1 MKARPIIRLLTCGS
15 VDDGKSTLI
24 GRLLVETDS
33 VPHDTLSTTK
43 KVRRP
48 GSIIPA
54 GEIDFS
60 LLTDGLE
67 AEREQGITI
76 DVAYRSMSLLDD
88 RRLIIADA
96 PGHEQYTRN
105 MAVAASRADIA
116 LVLVDATRGIRPQ
129 TLRHLT
135 ICSLMGVEKIMVVI
149 NKLDAMNFDEGVYQS
164 LIAELEPTINRLGIE
179 SISYIPVSALEGDN
193 VVYKSDRVKWYS
205 GGSLLDEIQNWREK
219 PNTSGHSLSGHSR
232 MEVQLISRAENFRGV
247 SGTVSQGEFA
257 VGDEVIVLPSQRKAR
272 VSRLASF
279 GGDIEKAETGTA
291 ITMVLEPDIDATR
304 GDFIERASDFTVPA
318 DRFSAHMVWL
328 GEEELIH
335 SRSYYLVNGSSM
347 VPATVTTIRHRLDIN
362 NGEHESVRT
371 LGMNEIGLVEIATD
385 APVPLTKYSENR
397 NSGNFVLVDRV
408 TLNTVGAGMVVHA
421 LRRATNITKHDYEI
435 NKAVRATQK
444 SQRARVIWMTGLSG
458 SGKSTIANALEKKLF
473 AAGIHSYILDG
484 DNLRLG
490 LNKDLGFTKEDRA
503 ENVRRVAEVSK
514 LMVDAGLVV
523 IVALVSPFKVDRDHA
538 REIFDPGEFV
548 EVWVKTPA
556 EVCAERDPKGL
567 YKKAR
572 EGNLPNLTGVG
583 QEYEPP
589 TNAELVLDGTTDIS
603 ANVERLLK
611 EIL

>member
-1 MKARPIIRLLTCGS
+1 MQARPIVRLLTCGS

-33 VPHDTLSTTK
+33 VPHDTLNTTR
-43 KVRRP
+43 KVRRA

-76 DVAYRSMSLLDD
+76 DVAYRSMSLLDG

-149 NKLDAMNFDEGVYQS
+149 NKLDALGFDQKVYES
-164 LIAELEPTINRLGIE
+164 LIADLKPTVERLGIE
-179 SISYIPVSALEGDN
+179 SITYIPVSALEGDN
-193 VVYKSDRVKWYS
+193 VVYKGDRIGWYT
-205 GGSLLDEIQNWREK
+205 GGSLLEEIQNWREK
-219 PNTSGHSLSGHSR
+219 PNTSRHSR
-232 MEVQLISRAENFRGV
+232 MGVQLISRAENFRGI

-257 VGDEVIVLPSQRKAR
+257 VGDEVIVLPSQRKAK
-272 VSRLASF
+272 VGSLVAF
-279 GGDIEKAETGTA
+279 EGNIEKAETGRA

-304 GDFIERASDFTVPA
+304 GDFIEKANDYTVPA

-347 VPATVTTIRHRLDIN
+347 VPATITTIRHRLDIH

-385 APVPLTKYSENR
+385 GPIGLTGYTENR

-435 NKAVRATQK
+435 NKAVRSQQK
-444 SQRARVIWMTGLSG
+444 GQRAKVIWLTGLSG
-458 SGKSTIANALEKKLF
+458 SGKSTIANALEKRLF

-538 REIFDPGEFV
+538 REIFEADEFV

-567 YKKAR
+567 YKKAK
-572 EGNLPNLTGVG
+572 EGSLPNLTGVG

-589 TNAELVLDGTTDIS
+589 TDAELVLDGTAEIA
-603 ANVERLLK
+603 ANVEKL
-611 EIL
+611 INQII

>member
-1 MKARPIIRLLTCGS
+1 MATPAIVRLVTCGS

-33 VPHDTLSTTK
+33 VPHDTLDATK
-43 KVRRP
+43 KTRRP

-76 DVAYRSMSLLDD
+76 DVAYRSMSLLDG

-135 ICSLMGVEKIMVVI
+135 ICSLMGVKQIMVVI
-149 NKLDAMNFDEGVYQS
+149 NKLDALGFDKKVFDQ
-164 LIAELEPTINRLGIE
+164 LVADLQPTVQRLAIKE
-179 SISYIPVSALEGDN
+179 IIYVPVSALAGDN
-193 VVYKSDRVKWYS
+193 VTYKTDNLSWYS
-205 GGSLLDEIQNWREK
+205 GKSLLDEIQNWRDKSED
-219 PNTSGHSLSGHSR
+219 SAHSR
-232 MEVQLISRAENFRGV
+232 LCVQLISRADNFRGV
-247 SGTVSQGEFA
+247 SGTISQGEFK
-257 VGDEVIVLPSQRKAR
+257 VGDDVVVLPSERRAK
-272 VSRLASF
+272 LAKLVTF
-279 GGDIEKAETGTA
+279 DGDIQSAPAGKAV
-291 ITMVLEPDIDATR
+291 TMVLEPDIDATR
-304 GDFIERASDFTVPA
+304 GDYIEKADNYTNPA
-318 DRFSAHMVWL
+318 DRFSANLVWL
-328 GEEELIH
+328 GESELIS
-335 SRSYYLVNGSSM
+335 SRSYYLVNSSGM
-347 VPATVTTIRHRLDIN
+347 VPATITTIRHRLNITE
-362 NGEHESVRT
+362 GSQESART

-385 APVPLTKYSENR
+385 APIPLSKYSDDR

-408 TLNTVGAGMVVHA
+408 TLGTVGAGMVVHA
-421 LRRATNITKHDYEI
+421 LRRATNITKHDYEVD
-435 NKAVRATQK
+435 KTARAKQK
-444 SQRARVIWMTGLSG
+444 GQRAKLIWMTGLSG

-473 AAGIHSYILDG
+473 ASGVHSYILDG

-503 ENVRRVAEVSK
+503 ENVRRVAEVGK

-538 REIFDPGEFV
+538 RELFGDGEFV

-567 YKKAR
+567 YKKAKS
-572 EGNLPNLTGVG
+572 GSLPNLTGVG
-583 QEYEPP
+583 QDYEPP
-589 TNAELVLDGTTDIS
+589 TDAELVLDGTEEIS
-603 ANVERLLK
+603 INVEKLIN

>member
-1 MKARPIIRLLTCGS
+1 MSTPAIVRLVTCGS

-33 VPHDTLSTTK
+33 VPHDTLDATK
-43 KVRRP
+43 KTRRP

-76 DVAYRSMSLLDD
+76 DVAYRSMSLLDG

-135 ICSLMGVEKIMVVI
+135 ICSLMGVEQIMVVI
-149 NKLDAMNFDEGVYQS
+149 NKLDALAFDKKVFDQ
-164 LIAELEPTINRLGIE
+164 LVADLQPTVQRLAIKE
-179 SISYIPVSALEGDN
+179 IIYVPVSALAGDN
-193 VVYKSDRVKWYS
+193 VTYKTDNLSWFS
-205 GGSLLDEIQNWREK
+205 GKSLLDEIQNWRDKSED
-219 PNTSGHSLSGHSR
+219 SSHARLG
-232 MEVQLISRAENFRGV
+232 VQLISRADNFRGV
-247 SGTVSQGEFA
+247 SGTVSQGEFK
-257 VGDEVIVLPSQRKAR
+257 VGDDVVVLPSERKAK
-272 VSRLASF
+272 LAKLVTF
-279 GGDIEKAETGTA
+279 DGDIQSASAGKAV
-291 ITMVLEPDIDATR
+291 TMVLEPDIDATR
-304 GDFIERASDFTVPA
+304 GDYIEKADNYTNPA
-318 DRFSAHMVWL
+318 DRFSANLVWL
-328 GEEELIH
+328 GESELIS
-335 SRSYYLVNGSSM
+335 SRSYYLVNGSGM
-347 VPATVTTIRHRLDIN
+347 VPATVTTIRHRLNITE
-362 NGEHESVRT
+362 GSQESART

-385 APVPLTKYSENR
+385 APIPLTKYSDDR

-408 TLNTVGAGMVVHA
+408 TLGTVGAGMVVHA
-421 LRRATNITKHDYEI
+421 LRRATNITKHDYEVD
-435 NKAVRATQK
+435 KTARAKQK
-444 SQRARVIWMTGLSG
+444 GQRAKLIWMTGLSG

-473 AAGIHSYILDG
+473 ASGVHSYILDG

-503 ENVRRVAEVSK
+503 ENVRRVAEVGK

-538 REIFDPGEFV
+538 RELFGDGEFV

-567 YKKAR
+567 YKKAKS
-572 EGNLPNLTGVG
+572 GSLPNLTGVG
-583 QEYEPP
+583 QDYEPP
-589 TNAELVLDGTTDIS
+589 TDAELVLDGTEEIS
-603 ANVERLLK
+603 INVEKLIK

>member
-1 MKARPIIRLLTCGS
+1 MEARPIVRLLTCGS

-33 VPHDTLSTTK
+33 VPHDTVSAARTT
-43 KVRRP
+43 RRA

-76 DVAYRSMSLLDD
+76 DVAYRSMSLLDG

-116 LVLVDATRGIRPQ
+116 LVLVDASRGIRPQ

-135 ICSLMGVEKIMVVI
+135 ICSLMGVEKIIVVI
-149 NKLDAMNFDEGVYQS
+149 NKLDAMGFDRKVYDQ
-164 LIAELEPTINRLGIE
+164 LIAELKPTVDRLELTEI
-179 SISYIPVSALEGDN
+179 IYIPVSALEGDN
-193 VVYKSDRVKWYS
+193 VVYKTDRTNWYAGS
-205 GGSLLDEIQNWREK
+205 SLLDEIQNWREK
-219 PNTSGHSLSGHSR
+219 PNKSGHSR
-232 MEVQLISRAENFRGV
+232 LGVQLISRADNFRGV
-247 SGTVSQGEFA
+247 SGTISQGDFA
-257 VGDEVIVLPSQRKAR
+257 VGDEVVVLPSERKAK
-272 VSRLASF
+272 VARLVTF
-279 GGDIEKAETGTA
+279 DGDLDRAETGRA
-291 ITMVLEPDIDATR
+291 VTMVLEPDIDATR
-304 GDFIERASDFTVPA
+304 GDYIEKASDYTRPA
-318 DRFSAHMVWL
+318 DRFSAHLVWL
-328 GEEELIH
+328 GEEPLIH

-347 VPATVTTIRHRLDIN
+347 VPATVTAIRHRLNIN
-362 NGEHESVRT
+362 NGDHESART
-371 LGMNEIGLVEIATD
+371 LAMNEIGVVEIATD
-385 APVPLTKYSENR
+385 APIPLTKYGENR
-397 NSGNFVLVDRV
+397 NSGNLVLVDRV

-421 LRRATNITKHDYEI
+421 LRRATNITKHSYEVD
-435 NKAVRATQK
+435 KGARAKQK
-444 SQRARVIWMTGLSG
+444 GQRAKLIWLTGLSG
-458 SGKSTIANALEKKLF
+458 SGKSTIADALEKRLF
-473 AAGIHSYILDG
+473 ASGIHSYILDG

-503 ENVRRVAEVSK
+503 ENVRRVAEVGK

-538 REIFDPGEFV
+538 RELFESGEFI

-556 EVCAERDPKGL
+556 EICAQRDPKGL
-567 YKKAR
+567 YKKAK
-572 EGNLPNLTGVG
+572 EGSLPNLTGVG

-589 TNAELVLDGTTDIS
+589 TNAELVLDGTDEINT
-603 ANVERLLK
+603 NVEKLIN

>member
-1 MKARPIIRLLTCGS
+1 MSTPAIVRIVTCGS

-33 VPHDTLSTTK
+33 VPHDTLDATK
-43 KVRRP
+43 KTRRP

-76 DVAYRSMSLLDD
+76 DVAYRSMSLLDG

-116 LVLVDATRGIRPQ
+116 LVLVDATRGVRPQ

-135 ICSLMGVEKIMVVI
+135 ICSLMGVKQIMVVI
-149 NKLDAMNFDEGVYQS
+149 NKLDALGFDKAVFDQ
-164 LIAELEPTINRLGIE
+164 LVTDLQPTVQRLAIKE
-179 SISYIPVSALEGDN
+179 IIYVPVSALAGDN
-193 VVYKSDRVKWYS
+193 VTYKTENLTWYS
-205 GGSLLDEIQNWREK
+205 GKSLLDEIQNWRDKSED
-219 PNTSGHSLSGHSR
+219 TAHSR
-232 MEVQLISRAENFRGV
+232 LCVQLISRADNFRGV
-247 SGTVSQGEFA
+247 SGTVSQGEFK
-257 VGDEVIVLPSQRKAR
+257 VGDQVVVLPSERKAK
-272 VSRLASF
+272 LAKLVTF
-279 GGDIEKAETGTA
+279 DGDISTADAGKAV
-291 ITMVLEPDIDATR
+291 TMVLEPDIDATR
-304 GDFIERASDFTVPA
+304 GDYIEKADNYTNPA
-318 DRFSAHMVWL
+318 DRFSANLVWL
-328 GEEELIH
+328 GESELVS
-335 SRSYYLVNGSSM
+335 SRSYYLVNSSGM
-347 VPATVTTIRHRLDIN
+347 VPATITNVRHRLNITE
-362 NGEHESVRT
+362 GAHESART

-385 APVPLTKYSENR
+385 APIPLTKYSENR

-408 TLNTVGAGMVVHA
+408 TLGTVGAGMVVHA

-435 NKAVRATQK
+435 NKDVRSKQK
-444 SQRARVIWMTGLSG
+444 GQRAKLIWMTGLSG

-473 AAGIHSYILDG
+473 ASGIHSYILDG

-503 ENVRRVAEVSK
+503 ENVRRVAEVGK

-538 REIFDPGEFV
+538 RELFDGDDFI

-556 EVCAERDPKGL
+556 EVCAKRDPKGL
-567 YKKAR
+567 YKKAKS
-572 EGNLPNLTGVG
+572 GALPNLTGVG
-583 QEYEPP
+583 QDYEPP
-589 TNAELVLDGTTDIS
+589 TSAELVLDGTEEIS
-603 ANVERLLK
+603 INVDKLIK
-611 EIL
+611 AIL

>member
-1 MKARPIIRLLTCGS
+1 MSTPAIVRLVTCGS

-33 VPHDTLSTTK
+33 VPHDTLDATK
-43 KVRRP
+43 KTRRP

-76 DVAYRSMSLLDD
+76 DVAYRSMSLLDG

-135 ICSLMGVEKIMVVI
+135 ICSLMGVKQIMVVI
-149 NKLDAMNFDEGVYQS
+149 NKLDSLGFDKSVFDQ
-164 LIAELEPTINRLGIE
+164 LVADLQPTVNRLAIKD
-179 SISYIPVSALEGDN
+179 IIYVPVSALAGDN
-193 VVYKSDRVKWYS
+193 VTYKTEKLSWYN
-205 GGSLLDEIQNWREK
+205 GKSLLDEIQNWRDRSED
-219 PNTSGHSLSGHSR
+219 SAHARLG
-232 MEVQLISRAENFRGV
+232 VQLISRADNFRGV
-247 SGTVSQGEFA
+247 SGTVSQGEFK
-257 VGDEVIVLPSQRKAR
+257 VGDQVVVLPSERKAK
-272 VSRLASF
+272 LAKLVTF
-279 GGDIEKAETGTA
+279 DGDIPSAAAGRA
-291 ITMVLEPDIDATR
+291 VTMVLEPDIDATR
-304 GDFIERASDFTVPA
+304 GDYIEKADNYTNPA
-318 DRFSAHMVWL
+318 DRFSANLVWL
-328 GEEELIH
+328 GESELVT
-335 SRSYYLVNGSSM
+335 SRSYYLVNGSGM
-347 VPATVTTIRHRLDIN
+347 VPATITNIRHRLNITE
-362 NGEHESVRT
+362 GAQESART

-385 APVPLTKYSENR
+385 APIPLTKYSENR

-408 TLNTVGAGMVVHA
+408 TLGTVGAGMVVHA

-435 NKAVRATQK
+435 DKEVRSQQK
-444 SQRARVIWMTGLSG
+444 GQRAKLIWMTGLSG

-503 ENVRRVAEVSK
+503 ENVRRVAEVGK

-538 REIFDPGEFV
+538 RELFGDGDFI

-567 YKKAR
+567 YKKAKS
-572 EGNLPNLTGVG
+572 GTLPNLTGVG

-589 TNAELVLDGTTDIS
+589 TDAELVLDGTEEIS
-603 ANVERLLK
+603 INVDKLIK

>member
-1 MKARPIIRLLTCGS
+1 MELTPIVRLVTCGS

-33 VPHDTLSTTK
+33 VPHDTLDATK
-43 KVRRP
+43 KTRRP

-76 DVAYRSMSLLDD
+76 DVAYRSMSLLDG

-105 MAVAASRADIA
+105 MAVAASRSDIA

-135 ICSLMGVEKIMVVI
+135 ICSLMGVKKVIVVI
-149 NKLDAMNFDEGVYQS
+149 NKLDAMNFDKKVYDS
-164 LIAELEPTINRLGIE
+164 LINELQPTINRLE
-179 SISYIPVSALEGDN
+179 MKSISFIPVSALEGDN
-193 VVYKSDRVKWYS
+193 VTYRTDRTKWYE
-205 GGSLLDEIQNWREK
+205 GGSLLEEIQAWRDTE
-219 PNTSGHSLSGHSR
+219 NLTDHSR
-232 MEVQLISRAENFRGV
+232 MCVQLISRADNFRGV
-247 SGTVSQGEFA
+247 SGTISQGEFKA
-257 VGDEVIVLPSQRKAR
+257 GDEVVVLPSERKAKIAR
-272 VSRLASF
+272 LVSF
-279 GGDIEKAETGTA
+279 DGDLEKAPTGKA

-304 GDFIERASDFTVPA
+304 GDFIERAGDYTKPA
-318 DRFSAHMVWL
+318 DRFSSHLVWFD
-328 GEEELIH
+328 EEELIH

-347 VPATVTTIRHRLDIN
+347 VPASITAIRHKLNIN
-362 NGEHESVRT
+362 NGDHESART
-371 LGMNEIGLVEIATD
+371 LHMNEIGVVEIATD
-385 APVPLTKYSENR
+385 SAIPLTKYSENR

-408 TLNTVGAGMVVHA
+408 TLRTVGAGMIVHA
-421 LRRATNITKHDYEI
+421 LRRATNITKHSYEI
-435 NKAVRATQK
+435 DKDARAQQK
-444 SQRARVIWMTGLSG
+444 GQRAKLIWLTGLSG
-458 SGKSTIANALEKKLF
+458 SGKSTIANALETRLF
-473 AAGIHSYILDG
+473 ASGIHSYILDG

-503 ENVRRVAEVSK
+503 ENVRRVAEVGR

-538 REIFDPGEFV
+538 RELFDDGEFV

-567 YKKAR
+567 YKKAKD
-572 EGNLPNLTGVG
+572 GSLPNLTGVG

-589 TNAELVLDGTTDIS
+589 TDAELVLDGTDEIA
-603 ANVERLLK
+603 ANVEKLITKVL
-611 EIL
+611 

>member
-1 MKARPIIRLLTCGS
+1 MSARAIVRLLTCGS

-33 VPHDTLSTTK
+33 VPHDTIAATK
-43 KVRRP
+43 KTRRP

-76 DVAYRSMSLLDD
+76 DVAYRSMSLLDG

-105 MAVAASRADIA
+105 MAVAASRSDIG

-135 ICSLMGVEKIMVVI
+135 ICSLVGVEKIIVVI
-149 NKLDAMNFDEGVYQS
+149 NKLDALGFDKKVFDQ
-164 LIAELEPTINRLGIE
+164 LIAELKPTVDRLAITD
-179 SISYIPVSALEGDN
+179 ITYIPVSALEGDN
-193 VVYKSDRVKWYS
+193 VVYKTDRVSWYP

-219 PNTSGHSLSGHSR
+219 PSTSGHSR
-232 MEVQLISRAENFRGV
+232 MGVQIISRAENFRGI
-247 SGTVSQGEFA
+247 SGTVSQGNFK
-257 VGDEVIVLPSQRKAR
+257 VGDELVVLPSERRAKLAR
-272 VSRLASF
+272 LVTF
-279 GGDIEKAETGTA
+279 DGDISEAETGKA
-291 ITMVLEPDIDATR
+291 VTMVLEPDIDASR
-304 GDFIERASDFTVPA
+304 GDFIERAAEYTKPA
-318 DRFSAHMVWL
+318 DRFSANIVWL

-347 VPATVTTIRHRLDIN
+347 APVTITSIRHRLNIN
-362 NGEHESVRT
+362 NGDHESVRT
-371 LGMNEIGLVEIATD
+371 LNMNEIGVVEVATD
-385 APVPLTKYSENR
+385 APMPLTRYSENR

-408 TLNTVGAGMVVHA
+408 TFNTVGAGMVVHA
-421 LRRATNITKHDYEI
+421 LRRATNITRHSYEVD
-435 NKAVRATQK
+435 KQARATQK
-444 SQRARVIWMTGLSG
+444 GQRAKLIWMTGLSG
-458 SGKSTIANALEKKLF
+458 SGKSTIANALEKRLF
-473 AAGIHSYILDG
+473 VSGIHSYILDG

-490 LNKDLGFTKEDRA
+490 LNKDLGFTQEDRA
-503 ENVRRVAEVSK
+503 ENVRRVAEVGK

-538 REIFDPGEFV
+538 RELFEAEDFV

-572 EGNLPNLTGVG
+572 SGNLPNLTGVG
-583 QEYEPP
+583 QDYEPP
-589 TNAELVLDGTTDIS
+589 TEAELILDGTEEV
-603 ANVERLLK
+603 AVNVEKLIRQ
-611 EIL
+611 IL

>member
-1 MKARPIIRLLTCGS
+1 MEARPIVRLLTCGS

-33 VPHDTLSTTK
+33 VPHDTVSAARTT
-43 KVRRP
+43 RRA

-76 DVAYRSMSLLDD
+76 DVAYRSMSLLDG

-116 LVLVDATRGIRPQ
+116 LVLVDASRGIRPQ

-135 ICSLMGVEKIMVVI
+135 ICSLMGVEKIIVVI
-149 NKLDAMNFDEGVYQS
+149 NKLDAMGFDKKVYDQ
-164 LIAELEPTINRLGIE
+164 LITELKPTVDRLELTEI
-179 SISYIPVSALEGDN
+179 IYIPVSALEGDN
-193 VVYKSDRVKWYS
+193 VVYKTDRTNWY
-205 GGSLLDEIQNWREK
+205 GGSSLLDEIQNWREK
-219 PNTSGHSLSGHSR
+219 PNKSGHSR
-232 MEVQLISRAENFRGV
+232 LGVQLISRADNFRGV
-247 SGTVSQGEFA
+247 SGTISQGDFA
-257 VGDEVIVLPSQRKAR
+257 VGDEVVVLPSERKAK
-272 VSRLASF
+272 VARLVTF
-279 GGDIEKAETGTA
+279 DGDLDRAETGRA
-291 ITMVLEPDIDATR
+291 VTMVLEPDIDATR
-304 GDFIERASDFTVPA
+304 GDYIEKASDYTRPA
-318 DRFSAHMVWL
+318 DRFSAHLVWL
-328 GEEELIH
+328 GEEPLIH

-347 VPATVTTIRHRLDIN
+347 VPATVTAIRHRLNIN
-362 NGEHESVRT
+362 NGDHESART
-371 LGMNEIGLVEIATD
+371 LAMNEIGVVEIATD
-385 APVPLTKYSENR
+385 APIPLTKYGENR
-397 NSGNFVLVDRV
+397 NSGNLVLVDRV

-421 LRRATNITKHDYEI
+421 LRRATNITKHSYEVD
-435 NKAVRATQK
+435 KGARAKQK
-444 SQRARVIWMTGLSG
+444 GQRAKLIWLTGLSG
-458 SGKSTIANALEKKLF
+458 SGKSTIADALEKRLF
-473 AAGIHSYILDG
+473 ASGIHSYILDG

-503 ENVRRVAEVSK
+503 ENVRRVAEVGK

-538 REIFDPGEFV
+538 RELFESGEFI

-556 EVCAERDPKGL
+556 EICAQRDPKGL
-567 YKKAR
+567 YKKAK
-572 EGNLPNLTGVG
+572 EGSLPNLTGVG

-589 TNAELVLDGTTDIS
+589 TNAELVLDGTDEINT
-603 ANVERLLK
+603 NVEKLIN